1 MYSAHKLYKGRY
13 ITMKDLSNE
22 LWSEIR
28 RDSLYRDIIIESFNE
43 EEILVYRMDEI
54 DDYFYNRSASYI
66 IQKAGD
72 IDLSCDYFTDN
83 SGYIEAIDDIAVFL
97 DDYVDD
103 YYMYIIASNILKDS
117 ETIKYMSLSSDIL
130 ELAGFV
136 YDDYNE
142 SMNNYKLG

>member
-1 MYSAHKLYKGRY
+1 
-13 ITMKDLSNE
+13 MKDLAKE

-28 RDSLYRDIIIESFNE
+28 RDSMYRDIIIESFNSE
-43 EEILVYRMDEI
+43 EMIVFRMDEL
-54 DDYFYNRSASYI
+54 DDYFYGKTASYI
-66 IQKAGD
+66 IQMAGD
-72 IDLSCDYFTDN
+72 IDLSCEYFTDN

-103 YYMYIIASNILKDS
+103 YYMYIIASNILKCS

-136 YDDYNE
+136 YDDYVS
-142 SMNNYKLG
+142 SMNNYKII

>member
-1 MYSAHKLYKGRY
+1 MYQ
-13 ITMKDLSNE
+13 
-22 LWSEIR
+22 
-28 RDSLYRDIIIESFNE
+28 DIIIESINE
-43 EEILVYRMDEI
+43 EQMIVYRMDEI
-54 DDYFYNRSASYI
+54 DDYFYNQTATYI

-72 IDLSCDYFTDN
+72 IDLSCEYFTDD

-103 YYMYIIASNILKDS
+103 YYMYIIASNILKAS
-117 ETIKYMSLSSDIL
+117 ETIKYMSLSSDII

-142 SMNNYKLG
+142 SMNKYKLG